1 MVAAS
6 CGGFFGNGCIVFRR
20 LLIANRGEIACR
32 VARTARRM
40 GLRVVAVHSE
50 ADAGARH
57 VRTADESVCIGPARA
72 QASYLDIDALIEAAR
87 RTGAEAVHPGYGFL
101 SENAEFAERAAGAG
115 LAFVGPPAEAIRA
128 MGSKSA
134 AKKIAADASVPLVPG
149 YHEPEAT
156 PERLAEAAAEIGYP
170 VLVKASA
177 GGGGR
182 GMRIV
187 ERAEDLPAALAAAER
202 EANAAFGDG
211 ALLLERYIARPRHVE
226 VQVLADMHGA
236 VLHLLDRDCSIQ
248 RRHQKVI
255 EEAPA
260 PRLPDAL
267 RAEMGEAAVR
277 LARAIG
283 YVGAGTVEFL
293 VEGGSAFH
301 FIEMNTR
308 LQVEHPVT
316 EMVTGLDLVEW
327 QLRIAAGEPLAF
339 SQEDIAASG
348 HAVEAR
354 LYAEDP
360 ARGFLP
366 QTGRLAHLAFPEDR
380 PGLRIDSGVETG
392 DAITPFYDPMIAKVV
407 AWGEDRERARL
418 ALADALADTRIA
430 GLNTNLFF
438 LETLARHPSFAEGAL
453 DTHFIETHGIAAV
466 EPPEGDGQVMRAMA
480 AIAVLEGRAGRR
492 QGRQQRAPDRF
503 SPWGRGDAWR
513 LNSQGRDRLDF
524 DDNGEK
530 VTYETAHT
538 ASGYRLEDG
547 ERSIPVAGI
556 ARGADGGLTA
566 EIDGRRQSGAV
577 IADGNR
583 LTVFL
588 DGARREILFE
598 EPGAAAMSA
607 EIGGGR
613 LTSPMP
619 GTIVRVLVEAG
630 QAVSKD
636 EPLIVLEA
644 MKMEHTI
651 AAPADGTVESLPF
664 AVGDRVEEGV
674 ELVGFKA
681 AS

>member
-1 MVAAS
+1 M
-6 CGGFFGNGCIVFRR
+6 FRR

-32 VARTARRM
+32 IAATAKRM
-40 GLRVVAVHSE
+40 GLRVIAVHSE

-57 VRTADESVCIGPARA
+57 VREADESVCIGPARA
-72 QASYLDIDALIEAAR
+72 QASYLDIDALIDAAR

-101 SENAEFAERAAGAG
+101 SENAEFAERVAGAG
-115 LAFVGPPAEAIRA
+115 LVFVGPPAEAIRA

-134 AKKIAADASVPLVPG
+134 AKKIAADANVPLVPG
-149 YHEPEAT
+149 YHESET
-156 PERLAEAAAEIGYP
+156 SPERLAQAAEEIGYP

-202 EANAAFGDG
+202 EAAAAFGDG

-226 VQVLADMHGA
+226 VQVLADAHGT

-248 RRHQKVI
+248 RRHQKVV

-260 PRLPDAL
+260 PGLPDSL

-277 LARAIG
+277 LTRAIG

-293 VEGGSAFH
+293 VENDSAFH

-327 QLRIAAGEPLAF
+327 QLRIAAGEPLALD
-339 SQEDIAASG
+339 QDEIAASG

-366 QTGRLAHLAFPEDR
+366 QTGRLAHLAFPEGR

-392 DAITPFYDPMIAKVV
+392 DEITPFYDPMIAKLV

-418 ALADALADTRIA
+418 ALAEALADTRIA

-438 LETLARHPSFAEGAL
+438 LETLVRHPAFAEAAL
-453 DTHFIETHGIAAV
+453 DTHFIETHGVAAV
-466 EPPEGDGQVMRAMA
+466 EPPAGDMGAMRAMA
-480 AIAVLEGRAGRR
+480 AVAVLEDRAGRLLAR
-492 QGRQQRAPDRF
+492 QEAAPDRF
-503 SPWGRGDAWR
+503 SPWGRSDAWR
-513 LNSQGRDRLDF
+513 LNSAGRDRLDF

-530 VTYETAHT
+530 VTYEVAH
-538 ASGYRLEDG
+538 AGGGYLLDNG
-547 ERSIPVAGI
+547 ERSVPVGSV
-556 ARGADGGLTA
+556 ARGADGSLTA
-566 EIDGRRQSGAV
+566 EVDGRRRNGVV
-577 IADGNR
+577 IADGGR

-588 DGARREILFE
+588 GGSRRDIFLED
-598 EPGAAAMSA
+598 PGAAADSA
-607 EIGGGR
+607 EVGGGR

-619 GTIVRVLVEAG
+619 GTVVRVLVEAG
-630 QAVSKD
+630 QTVAKD
-636 EPLIVLEA
+636 TPLLVLEA

-651 AAPADGTVESLPF
+651 AAPADGTVEALPF

-674 ELVGFKA
+674 ELVAFA
-681 AS
+681 PAS

>member
-1 MVAAS
+1 M
-6 CGGFFGNGCIVFRR
+6 FRR

-32 VARTARRM
+32 IAATARGM
-40 GLRVVAVHSE
+40 GLHVVAVHSE
-50 ADAGARH
+50 ADARARH
-57 VRTADESVCIGPARA
+57 VRTADESVCIGPARP
-72 QASYLDIDALIEAAR
+72 QASHLDIDALIDAAR
-87 RTGAEAVHPGYGFL
+87 RIGAEAVHPGYGFL
-101 SENAEFAERAAGAG
+101 SENAEFAERVAASG
-115 LAFVGPPAEAIRA
+115 LAFVGPPAAAIRA

-134 AKKIAADASVPLVPG
+134 AKKIAAEAQVPLVPG
-149 YHEPEAT
+149 FHEPDAT
-156 PERLAEAAAEIGYP
+156 PEQLADAAGEIGYP

-187 ERAEDLPAALAAAER
+187 ERAEDLPAALTAAAR
-202 EANAAFGDG
+202 EAAAAFGDG
-211 ALLLERYIARPRHVE
+211 ALLLERYIPRPRHVE
-226 VQVLADMHGA
+226 VQVLADAHGR

-260 PRLPDAL
+260 PGLPASL
-267 RAEMGEAAVR
+267 RAEMGAAAVR
-277 LARAIG
+277 LAQAIG

-293 VEGGSAFH
+293 VENDSAFH

-327 QLRIAAGEPLAF
+327 QLRIAAGEALTL
-339 SQEDIAASG
+339 SQEDVVASG

-366 QTGRLAHLAFPEDR
+366 QTGRLAHLAFPEGR
-380 PGLRIDSGVETG
+380 AGLRIDSGVETG
-392 DAITPFYDPMIAKVV
+392 DEITPFYDPMIAKVV
-407 AWGEDRERARL
+407 AWGENRERARL
-418 ALADALADTRIA
+418 ALGDALADTRIA
-430 GLNTNLFF
+430 GLGTNLFF
-438 LETLARHPSFAEGAL
+438 LETLVRHPAFADGTL
-453 DTHFIETHGIAAV
+453 HTHFIDEHGVAAV
-466 EPPEGDGQVMRAMA
+466 EPPAGDAEAMRAFA
-480 AIAVLEGRAGRR
+480 AVAVLEDRTR
-492 QGRQQRAPDRF
+492 QLKARQERAPDRF
-503 SPWGRGDAWR
+503 SPWGRADAWR
-513 LNSQGRDRLDF
+513 LNNRASDRLEF
-524 DDNGEK
+524 DDHGDA
-530 VTYETAHT
+530 VAYEVFHT
-538 ASGYRLEDG
+538 DGGYRLDDG
-547 ERSIPVAGI
+547 ERAVSVSGA

-566 EIDGRRQSGAV
+566 EIDGRRRSGAV

-583 LTVFL
+583 LTAFL
-588 DGARREILFE
+588 DGARRDILLI

-607 EIGGGR
+607 EVAGGR

-619 GTIVRVLVEAG
+619 GTVVRVLVEAG
-630 QAVSKD
+630 QAVRKD
-636 EPLIVLEA
+636 APLIVLEA

-674 ELVGFKA
+674 ELVGFRA
-681 AS
+681 AA

>member
-1 MVAAS
+1 M
-6 CGGFFGNGCIVFRR
+6 FRR

-32 VARTARRM
+32 IARTARRM
-40 GLRVVAVHSE
+40 GLRAIAVHSE
-50 ADAGARH
+50 ADAGAAH
-57 VRTADESVCIGPARA
+57 VREADESVCIGPARP
-72 QASYLDIDALIEAAR
+72 QASYLDIDALIQAAQ

-101 SENAEFAERAAGAG
+101 SENAGFAERVNKAG
-115 LAFVGPPAEAIRA
+115 LVFVGPPAGAIRA

-134 AKKIAADASVPLVPG
+134 AKKIAGDAGVPLVPG
-149 YHEPEAT
+149 YHETGAT
-156 PERLAEAAAEIGYP
+156 PERLAEAAGQIGYP

-187 ERAEDLPAALAAAER
+187 ERAEDLPGALAAAER

-226 VQVLADMHGA
+226 VQVLADTHGA

-260 PRLPDAL
+260 PGLSDSL
-267 RAEMGEAAVR
+267 RAEMGEAAVT

-283 YVGAGTVEFL
+283 YIGAGTVEFL
-293 VEGGSAFH
+293 VEGDSAFH

-327 QLRIAAGEPLAF
+327 QLRIAAGEPLTI

-366 QTGRLAHLAFPEDR
+366 QTGRLAHLAFPQR
-380 PGLRIDSGVETG
+380 LPGLRVDSGVETG
-392 DAITPFYDPMIAKVV
+392 DEITPFYDPMIAKVV
-407 AWGEDRERARL
+407 ARGEDRDSARL
-418 ALADALADTRIA
+418 ALADALAGTRIV

-438 LETLARHPSFAEGAL
+438 LETLVRHPAFAEADL
-453 DTHFIETHGIAAV
+453 DTHFIETHDV
-466 EPPEGDGQVMRAMA
+466 A
-480 AIAVLEGRAGRR
+480 AIESPTGDLAAIRALAATAILEDRAGRLR
-492 QGRQQRAPDRF
+492 SRQQVASDRF
-503 SPWGRGDAWR
+503 SPWGRGGAWR
-513 LNSQGRDRLDF
+513 LNSEGRDRLDVN
-524 DDNGEK
+524 DNGET
-530 VTYETAHT
+530 VTYEVSYTGD
-538 ASGYRLEDG
+538 GYRLENG
-547 ERSIPVAGI
+547 ESAIAVSGIVRSP
-556 ARGADGGLTA
+556 DGGLTA

-588 DGARREILFE
+588 DGARREVLLE

-607 EIGGGR
+607 EVGGGR

-619 GTIVRVLVEAG
+619 GTVVRVLVEAG
-630 QAVSKD
+630 QTVTRD
-636 EPLIVLEA
+636 TPLIVLEA

-651 AAPADGTVESLPF
+651 AAPADGTVETLPF

-674 ELVGFKA
+674 ELVGFTA

>member
-1 MVAAS
+1 M
-6 CGGFFGNGCIVFRR
+6 FRR

-32 VARTARRM
+32 IARTARRM
-40 GLRVVAVHSE
+40 GLHVVAVHSE
-50 ADAGARH
+50 ADAGAAH
-57 VRTADESVCIGPARA
+57 VRAADESVCIGPARA
-72 QASYLDIDALIEAAR
+72 QASYLDIDALIDAAQ

-101 SENAEFAERAAGAG
+101 SENAGFAERVSGAG

-134 AKKIAADASVPLVPG
+134 AKKIAADAQVPLVPG
-149 YHEPEAT
+149 YHEANAT
-156 PERLAEAAAEIGYP
+156 PERLADAAAEIGYP

-187 ERAEDLPAALAAAER
+187 ERAEDLAGALAAAER
-202 EANAAFGDG
+202 EAAAAFGDG

-226 VQVLADMHGA
+226 VQVLADAHGA

-260 PRLPDAL
+260 PGLSGPL

-283 YVGAGTVEFL
+283 YAGAGTVEFL
-293 VEGGSAFH
+293 VDEDSAFH

-339 SQEDIAASG
+339 SQDDIAAAG

-366 QTGRLAHLAFPEDR
+366 QTGRLAHLAFPEGR

-392 DAITPFYDPMIAKVV
+392 DGITPFYDPMIAKVV

-438 LETLARHPSFAEGAL
+438 LEALVRHPAFAEADL
-453 DTHFIETHGIAAV
+453 DTHFIETHDVAAT
-466 EPPEGDGQVMRAMA
+466 EAPEGDLA
-480 AIAVLEGRAGRR
+480 AIRALAAAAILEDRAGRLR
-492 QGRQQRAPDRF
+492 SRQQVASDRF
-503 SPWGRGDAWR
+503 SPWGRGGAWR
-513 LNSQGRDRLDF
+513 LNGEGRDRLDLN
-524 DDNGEK
+524 DNGEA
-530 VTYETAHT
+530 VTYEVSYTGG
-538 ASGYRLEDG
+538 GYRLEDG
-547 ERSIPVAGI
+547 ERAVSVSGV
-556 ARGADGGLTA
+556 ARGPDGGLTA
-566 EIDGRRQSGAV
+566 EIDGRRRSGAV

-588 DGARREILFE
+588 DGARREILLE

-619 GTIVRVLVEAG
+619 GTVVRVLVEAG
-630 QAVSKD
+630 QTVRKD
-636 EPLIVLEA
+636 TPLIVLEA

-674 ELVGFKA
+674 ELVGFRA

>member
-1 MVAAS
+1 M
-6 CGGFFGNGCIVFRR
+6 FRR

-32 VARTARRM
+32 IAATARRM
-40 GLRVVAVHSE
+40 GLHVVAVHSE

-57 VRTADESVCIGPARA
+57 VRFADESVCIGPARA
-72 QASYLDIDALIEAAR
+72 QESYLNIDAVIDAAM

-101 SENAEFAERAAGAG
+101 SENAEFAERVAGAG
-115 LAFVGPPAEAIRA
+115 LAFVGPPARAIRA

-134 AKKIAADASVPLVPG
+134 AKGIAAEANVPLVPG
-149 YHEPEAT
+149 YHGADSS
-156 PERLAEAAAEIGYP
+156 PERLAQAAEEIGYP

-187 ERAEDLPAALAAAER
+187 ERAEDLPGALAAAGR
-202 EANAAFGDG
+202 EAAAAFGDG
-211 ALLLERYIARPRHVE
+211 ALLLERYIALPRHVE
-226 VQVLADMHGA
+226 VQVLADAHGA

-260 PRLPDAL
+260 PGLSDAL
-267 RAEMGEAAVR
+267 RAAMGEAAVR
-277 LARAIG
+277 LSRAIG

-293 VEGGSAFH
+293 VESGSAFH

-327 QLRIAAGEPLAF
+327 QLRIAAGERLDLE
-339 SQEDIAASG
+339 QGDVTASG
-348 HAVEAR
+348 HAIEAR

-366 QTGRLAHLAFPEDR
+366 QTGQLAHLSFPGDR
-380 PGLRIDSGVETG
+380 PGLRIDSGVEEG
-392 DAITPFYDPMIAKVV
+392 DRIAPFYDPMIAKLV
-407 AWGEDRERARL
+407 AWGRDREQARL
-418 ALADALADTRIA
+418 ALADALGETRIA
-430 GLNTNLFF
+430 GVNTNVFF
-438 LETLARHPSFAEGAL
+438 LETLARHPAFAAGAL
-453 DTHFIETHGIAAV
+453 DTHFIETHGVAAV
-466 EPPEGDGQVMRAMA
+466 KPSAGEPEAMRAMA
-480 AIAVLEGRAGRR
+480 AVAVLEDRAARLAAALEH
-492 QGRQQRAPDRF
+492 APDRF
-503 SPWGRGDAWR
+503 SPWGRSDAWR
-513 LNSQGRDRLDF
+513 LNGSGRDRLEL
-524 DDNGEK
+524 DDNGDK
-530 VTYETAHT
+530 AAYEVAHT
-538 ASGYRLEDG
+538 AGGYRLETG
-547 ERSIPVAGI
+547 GRTLSVSSVARS
-556 ARGADGGLTA
+556 ADGGLTA
-566 EIDGRRQSGAV
+566 EIDGRRRSGAV
-577 IADGNR
+577 IADGDR

-588 DGARREILFE
+588 DGCRRDILLE
-598 EPGAAAMSA
+598 DSGAASSGVEA
-607 EIGGGR
+607 GGGR

-619 GTIVRVLVEAG
+619 GTVVRVLAEAG
-630 QAVSKD
+630 QTVRKD
-636 EPLIVLEA
+636 TPLLVLEA

-651 AAPADGTVESLPF
+651 AAPADGVVEALPY

>member
-1 MVAAS
+1 M
-6 CGGFFGNGCIVFRR
+6 FRR

-32 VARTARRM
+32 IAATARRM
-40 GLRVVAVHSE
+40 GLHVVAVHSD

-57 VRTADESVCIGPARA
+57 VRLADESVRIGPARA
-72 QASYLDIDALIEAAR
+72 QASYLDIDALIDAAR

-101 SENAEFAERAAGAG
+101 SENAEFAERVAGAG
-115 LAFVGPPAEAIRA
+115 LVFVGPPPAAIRA

-134 AKKIAADASVPLVPG
+134 AKEIAAAAHVPLAPG
-149 YHEPEAT
+149 FHEAGAT
-156 PERLAEAAAEIGYP
+156 PERLADAAAEIGYP

-187 ERAEDLPAALAAAER
+187 ERAADLPAALAAAER
-202 EANAAFGDG
+202 EAAAAFGDG

-226 VQVLADMHGA
+226 VQVLADMQGA

-260 PRLPDAL
+260 PGLPEAL
-267 RAEMGEAAVR
+267 RADMGEAAVR

-283 YVGAGTVEFL
+283 YAGAGTVEFL
-293 VEGGSAFH
+293 VEDGGAFR

-339 SQEDIAASG
+339 SQGDIAASG
-348 HAVEAR
+348 HAIEAR

-366 QTGRLAHLAFPEDR
+366 QTGRLAHLAFPEGR

-392 DAITPFYDPMIAKVV
+392 DEITPFYDPMIAKLV
-407 AWGEDRERARL
+407 AWGEDRDRARL
-418 ALADALADTRIA
+418 ALADALAGTRIA
-430 GLNTNLFF
+430 GPGANLSF
-438 LETLARHPSFAEGAL
+438 LEALVRHPAFAEGAL
-453 DTHFIETHGIAAV
+453 DTHFIETHGVAAAA
-466 EPPEGDGQVMRAMA
+466 PPAGDLEAMRAMA
-480 AIAVLEGRAGRR
+480 AAAVLEDRAARR
-492 QGRQQRAPDRF
+492 RARQDAAPDRF

-513 LNSQGRDRLDF
+513 LNGRGRDRLEF
-524 DDNGEK
+524 DDNGEQAA
-530 VTYETAHT
+530 YEVAH
-538 ASGYRLEDG
+538 AGDGYRLDDG
-547 ERSIPVAGI
+547 ERTVRVSSV

-566 EIDGRRQSGAV
+566 EIDGRRRSGAV

-583 LTVFL
+583 LAVFL
-588 DGARREILFE
+588 DGARRDLLLED
-598 EPGAAAMSA
+598 PGAAAQSVEA
-607 EIGGGR
+607 GGGR

-619 GTIVRVLVEAG
+619 GTVVRLLVAAG
-630 QAVSKD
+630 QAVARD
-636 EPLIVLEA
+636 APLLVLEA

-674 ELVGFKA
+674 ELVGFRA

>member
-1 MVAAS
+1 M
-6 CGGFFGNGCIVFRR
+6 FRR

-32 VARTARRM
+32 IARTARRM
-40 GLRVVAVHSE
+40 GLHVVAVHSE
-50 ADAGARH
+50 ADAGAAH
-57 VRTADESVCIGPARA
+57 VRAADESVCIGPARA
-72 QASYLDIDALIEAAR
+72 QASYLDIDALIDAAR

-101 SENAEFAERAAGAG
+101 SENAGFAERVSGAG
-115 LAFVGPPAEAIRA
+115 LAFVGPPADAIRA

-134 AKKIAADASVPLVPG
+134 AKKIAADADVPLVPG
-149 YHEPEAT
+149 YHEPGAT
-156 PERLAEAAAEIGYP
+156 PERLADAAAEIGYP

-187 ERAEDLPAALAAAER
+187 ERAEDLAGALAAAER
-202 EANAAFGDG
+202 EAAAAFGDG

-226 VQVLADMHGA
+226 VQVLADAHGE

-260 PRLPDAL
+260 PGLSDLL

-283 YVGAGTVEFL
+283 YAGAGTVEFL
-293 VEGGSAFH
+293 VDEESAFH

-339 SQEDIAASG
+339 SQDDIAAAG

-360 ARGFLP
+360 TRGFLP
-366 QTGRLAHLAFPEDR
+366 QTGRLAHLAFPEGR

-392 DAITPFYDPMIAKVV
+392 DEITPFYDPMIAKLV

-418 ALADALADTRIA
+418 TLADALADTRIA

-438 LETLARHPSFAEGAL
+438 LEALLRHSAFAQGEL
-453 DTHFIETHGIAAV
+453 DTHFIEMHDA
-466 EPPEGDGQVMRAMA
+466 A
-480 AIAVLEGRAGRR
+480 AIESPTGDLAAIRALAAAAILEDRAGRLR
-492 QGRQQRAPDRF
+492 SRQQVASDRF
-503 SPWGRGDAWR
+503 SPWGRGGAWR
-513 LNSQGRDRLDF
+513 LNGEGRDRLDLN
-524 DDNGEK
+524 DNGET
-530 VTYETAHT
+530 VTYEVSYTGG
-538 ASGYRLEDG
+538 GYRLEDG
-547 ERSIPVAGI
+547 ERAVSVSGV
-556 ARGADGGLTA
+556 ARGTDGGLTA

-577 IADGNR
+577 IADGSR

-588 DGARREILFE
+588 DGARREILLE

-619 GTIVRVLVEAG
+619 GTVVRVLVEAG
-630 QAVSKD
+630 QTVTRD
-636 EPLIVLEA
+636 TPLIVLEA

-674 ELVGFKA
+674 ELVGFMA

>member
-1 MVAAS
+1 M
-6 CGGFFGNGCIVFRR
+6 FRR

-32 VARTARRM
+32 IARTARRM
-40 GLRVVAVHSE
+40 GLHVVAVHSE
-50 ADAGARH
+50 ADAGAAH
-57 VRTADESVCIGPARA
+57 VRAADESVCVGPARA
-72 QASYLDIDALIEAAR
+72 QASYLDIDALIDAAR

-101 SENAEFAERAAGAG
+101 SENAEFAERVTAAG
-115 LAFVGPPAEAIRA
+115 LAFVGPPADAIRA

-134 AKKIAADASVPLVPG
+134 AKKIAAEAKVPLVPG
-149 YHEPEAT
+149 YHGADAT

-187 ERAEDLPAALAAAER
+187 GRAEDLAAALAAAER
-202 EANAAFGDG
+202 EAAAAFGDG

-226 VQVLADMHGA
+226 VQVLADAHGA

-260 PRLPDAL
+260 PGLPDSL

-283 YVGAGTVEFL
+283 YAGAGTVEFL
-293 VEGGSAFH
+293 VENDSAFH

-339 SQEDIAASG
+339 SQEDVAASG

-366 QTGRLAHLAFPEDR
+366 QTGRLAHLAFPEGR

-392 DAITPFYDPMIAKVV
+392 DEITPFYDPMIAKLV

-430 GLNTNLFF
+430 GPGTNLFF
-438 LETLARHPSFAEGAL
+438 LEALVRHPAFAEAAL
-453 DTHFIETHGIAAV
+453 DTHFIETHDIAAAA
-466 EPPEGDGQVMRAMA
+466 PPAGDAAAMRAMA
-480 AIAVLEGRAGRR
+480 AVAVLEDRAARR
-492 QGRQQRAPDRF
+492 LARQDAAPDRF

-513 LNSQGRDRLDF
+513 LNGEGRDRLDF
-524 DDNGEK
+524 DDDGEK

-538 ASGYRLEDG
+538 AGGYRLEDG
-547 ERSIPVAGI
+547 ERAIPVAGV

-577 IADGNR
+577 VADGNR
-583 LTVFL
+583 LAVFL
-588 DGARREILFE
+588 DGARRQILLE
-598 EPGAAAMSA
+598 DPGAAAESV

-619 GTIVRVLVEAG
+619 GTVVRVLVEAG
-630 QAVSKD
+630 QTVRKD
-636 EPLIVLEA
+636 APLLVLEA

-674 ELVGFKA
+674 ELVGFRA

>member
-1 MVAAS
+1 M
-6 CGGFFGNGCIVFRR
+6 FRR

-32 VARTARRM
+32 IARTARRM
-40 GLRVVAVHSE
+40 GLHVVAVHSE
-50 ADAGARH
+50 ADAGAAH
-57 VRTADESVCIGPARA
+57 VREADESVCIGPARA
-72 QASYLDIDALIEAAR
+72 QASYLDIDALIDAAR

-101 SENAEFAERAAGAG
+101 SENAGFAERVAAAG
-115 LAFVGPPAEAIRA
+115 LAFVGPPADAIRA

-134 AKKIAADASVPLVPG
+134 AKKIAADAKVPLVPG
-149 YHEPEAT
+149 YHEPDAT
-156 PERLAEAAAEIGYP
+156 PERLADAAAEIGYP

-187 ERAEDLPAALAAAER
+187 GRAEDLAGALAAAER
-202 EANAAFGDG
+202 EAAAAFGDG

-226 VQVLADMHGA
+226 VQVLADAHGA

-260 PRLPDAL
+260 PGLPDSL
-267 RAEMGEAAVR
+267 RAEMGKAAVR

-283 YVGAGTVEFL
+283 YAGAGTVEFL
-293 VEGGSAFH
+293 VDEGGAFH

-339 SQEDIAASG
+339 SQEDVAASG

-366 QTGRLAHLAFPEDR
+366 QTGRLAHLSFPEGR
-380 PGLRIDSGVETG
+380 PGLRVDSGVETG
-392 DAITPFYDPMIAKVV
+392 DEITPFYDPMIAKLV

-430 GLNTNLFF
+430 GINTNLFF
-438 LETLARHPSFAEGAL
+438 LEALVRHPAFAEAAL
-453 DTHFIETHGIAAV
+453 DTHFIETHDIAAAA
-466 EPPEGDGQVMRAMA
+466 PPAGDAEAMRAMA
-480 AIAVLEGRAGRR
+480 AVAVLEDRAARR
-492 QGRQQRAPDRF
+492 LARQDAAPDRF

-513 LNSQGRDRLDF
+513 LNGEGRDRLDF
-524 DDNGEK
+524 DDDGEK

-538 ASGYRLEDG
+538 AGGYRLEDG
-547 ERSIPVAGI
+547 ARAIPVAGV

-583 LTVFL
+583 LAVFL
-588 DGARREILFE
+588 DGARRQILLE
-598 EPGAAAMSA
+598 DPGAAADSA

-619 GTIVRVLVEAG
+619 GTVVRVLVEAG
-630 QAVSKD
+630 QTVRKD
-636 EPLIVLEA
+636 APLLVLEA

-674 ELVGFKA
+674 ELVGFRA

>member
-1 MVAAS
+1 M
-6 CGGFFGNGCIVFRR
+6 FRR

-32 VARTARRM
+32 IAATARRM
-40 GLRVVAVHSE
+40 GLHVIAVHSE
-50 ADAGARH
+50 ADAGAAH
-57 VRTADESVCIGPARA
+57 VRAADESVCIGPPRA
-72 QASYLDIDALIEAAR
+72 HASYLDIDALIDAAR

-101 SENAEFAERAAGAG
+101 SENAEFAERVAGAG
-115 LAFVGPPAEAIRA
+115 LVFVGPPAGAIRA

-134 AKKIAADASVPLVPG
+134 AKKIAADANVPLVPG
-149 YHEPEAT
+149 YHEAGAT

-187 ERAEDLPAALAAAER
+187 ERAEDLAAALAAAER
-202 EANAAFGDG
+202 EAAAAFGDG

-226 VQVLADMHGA
+226 VQVLADAHGA

-260 PRLPDAL
+260 PGLPQPL

-283 YVGAGTVEFL
+283 YTGAGTVEFL
-293 VEGGSAFH
+293 VENDSAFH

-339 SQEDIAASG
+339 SQGDIAASG

-366 QTGRLAHLAFPEDR
+366 QTGRLAYLAFPEGR

-392 DAITPFYDPMIAKVV
+392 DEITPFYDPMIAKVV

-418 ALADALADTRIA
+418 ALADALAGTLIA

-438 LETLARHPSFAEGAL
+438 LEALVRHPAFAEPAL
-453 DTHFIETHGIAAV
+453 DTHFIETHDVAAAKPPAGDV
-466 EPPEGDGQVMRAMA
+466 EAMRAMA
-480 AIAVLEGRAGRR
+480 AVAVLEDRAVRR
-492 QGRQQRAPDRF
+492 LALQEAAPDRF

-513 LNSQGRDRLDF
+513 LNGAGRDRLDF
-524 DDNGEK
+524 DNNGEK
-530 VTYETAHT
+530 ATYEVAHT
-538 ASGYRLEDG
+538 DNGYRLENG
-547 ERSIPVAGI
+547 ERSVSVAGV
-556 ARGADGGLTA
+556 ARGADGALTA
-566 EIDGRRQSGAV
+566 EIDGRRRSGAV

-583 LTVFL
+583 LAVFL
-588 DGARREILFE
+588 DGARGQLLLED
-598 EPGAAAMSA
+598 PGAAAESSEM
-607 EIGGGR
+607 GGGR

-619 GTIVRVLVEAG
+619 GTVVRVLVEAG
-630 QAVSKD
+630 QSVAKD
-636 EPLIVLEA
+636 TPLLVLEA

-651 AAPADGTVESLPF
+651 AAPADGTVEALPF

-674 ELVGFKA
+674 ELVSFTA

>member
-1 MVAAS
+1 M
-6 CGGFFGNGCIVFRR
+6 FRR

-32 VARTARRM
+32 IAATAGRM
-40 GLRVVAVHSE
+40 GLHVTAVHSE
-50 ADAGARH
+50 ADTGAAH
-57 VRTADESVCIGPARA
+57 VRAADESVCIGPARA
-72 QASYLDIDALIEAAR
+72 QASYLDIDALIDAAR

-101 SENAEFAERAAGAG
+101 SENAEFAERVAGAG
-115 LAFVGPPAEAIRA
+115 LIFVGPPAEAIRA

-134 AKKIAADASVPLVPG
+134 AKKIAADAQVPLVPG
-149 YHEPEAT
+149 YHEADAT
-156 PERLAEAAAEIGYP
+156 PERLAEAAAGIGYP

-187 ERAEDLPAALAAAER
+187 ERAEDLAAALAAAER
-202 EANAAFGDG
+202 EAAAAFGDG

-226 VQVLADMHGA
+226 VQVLADTHGT

-260 PRLPDAL
+260 PGLSDTL
-267 RAEMGEAAVR
+267 RAEMGEAATR
-277 LARAIG
+277 LACAIG

-293 VEGGSAFH
+293 VENDSAFH

-339 SQEDIAASG
+339 SQGDVAASG

-366 QTGRLAHLAFPEDR
+366 QTGRLAYLAFPEGR

-392 DAITPFYDPMIAKVV
+392 DEITPFYDPMIAKVV

-418 ALADALADTRIA
+418 ALADGLADTRIA

-438 LETLARHPSFAEGAL
+438 LETLARHPAFAEAAL
-453 DTHFIETHGIAAV
+453 DTHFIETHDVAAA
-466 EPPEGDGQVMRAMA
+466 EPPAGDTAAMRAMA
-480 AIAVLEGRAGRR
+480 AIAVLEDRAVRR
-492 QGRQQRAPDRF
+492 LARQQAAPDRF
-503 SPWGRGDAWR
+503 TPWGRSDAWR
-513 LNSQGRDRLDF
+513 LNGTGRDRLDF

-530 VTYETAHT
+530 ATYEVVHT
-538 ASGYRLEDG
+538 GSGYRLENG
-547 ERSIPVAGI
+547 ECAVAVAGV
-556 ARGADGGLTA
+556 ARGPDGALTA
-566 EIDGRRQSGAV
+566 EIDGRRRSGAV

-583 LTVFL
+583 LEIFL
-588 DGARREILFE
+588 SGARRQILLE
-598 EPGAAAMSA
+598 NPGAAAESA
-607 EIGGGR
+607 EMGGGR

-619 GTIVRVLVEAG
+619 GTVVRVLVEAG
-630 QAVSKD
+630 QTVAKD
-636 EPLIVLEA
+636 TPLLVLEA

-674 ELVGFKA
+674 ELVGFTA

>member
-1 MVAAS
+1 M
-6 CGGFFGNGCIVFRR
+6 FRR

-32 VARTARRM
+32 IARTARRM
-40 GLRVVAVHSE
+40 GLRVIAVHSE
-50 ADAGARH
+50 ADAGSAH
-57 VRTADESVCIGPARA
+57 VRAADESICIGPARP
-72 QASYLDIDALIEAAR
+72 QASYLDIEALMDAAR

-101 SENAEFAERAAGAG
+101 SENAGFAEHVAGAG
-115 LAFVGPPAEAIRA
+115 LAFIGPPAAAIRA

-134 AKKIAADASVPLVPG
+134 AKRIAAEAETPLVPG
-149 YHEPEAT
+149 CHEPDAT
-156 PERLAEAAAEIGYP
+156 PERLTEAAEEIGYP

-187 ERAEDLPAALAAAER
+187 ERAEDLPAALASAGR
-202 EANAAFGDG
+202 EAAAAFGDG

-226 VQVLADMHGA
+226 VQVLADAHGK

-260 PRLPDAL
+260 PGLSDTL
-267 RAEMGEAAVR
+267 RTEMGAAAVR
-277 LARAIG
+277 LAQAIG
-283 YVGAGTVEFL
+283 YAGAGTVEFL
-293 VEGGSAFH
+293 VDEDNAFH

-366 QTGRLAHLAFPEDR
+366 QTGRLTHLAFPAG

-392 DAITPFYDPMIAKVV
+392 DEITPFYDPMIAKIV
-407 AWGEDRERARL
+407 AWGEDRDRARL
-418 ALADALADTRIA
+418 ALADALADTRIT
-430 GLNTNLFF
+430 GLGTNLFF
-438 LETLARHPSFAEGAL
+438 LETLVRHPAFADAAL
-453 DTHFIETHGIAAV
+453 DTHFIEEHNVAV
-466 EPPEGDGQVMRAMA
+466 TEPPTGDIRAIRAFA
-480 AIAVLEGRAGRR
+480 ALAVLESRAA
-492 QGRQQRAPDRF
+492 QREAEQERTPDRY

-513 LNSQGRDRLDF
+513 LNGRGGDRLIF
-524 DDNGEK
+524 DDDGET
-530 VTYETAHT
+530 VTYEAIRTV
-538 ASGYRLEDG
+538 SGYRLEGSEDTV
-547 ERSIPVAGI
+547 SIAGA
-556 ARGADGGLTA
+556 ARCRDGGLTA
-566 EIDGRRQSGAV
+566 EIDGRRRRGAV
-577 IADGNR
+577 IADGDK

-588 DGARREILFE
+588 DGARRDLLLV

-607 EIGGGR
+607 EAGGGR

-619 GTIVRVLVEAG
+619 GTVVRVLVEAG
-630 QAVSKD
+630 RAVRKG
-636 EPLIVLEA
+636 EPLVVLEA

-651 AAPADGTVESLPF
+651 TAPADGTIESLPF

-674 ELVGFKA
+674 ELVDFRA

>member
-1 MVAAS
+1 M
-6 CGGFFGNGCIVFRR
+6 FRR

-32 VARTARRM
+32 IAATAKRM
-40 GLRVVAVHSE
+40 GLRVIAVHSE

-57 VRTADESVCIGPARA
+57 VREADESVCIGPARA
-72 QASYLDIDALIEAAR
+72 QASYLDIDALIDAAR

-101 SENAEFAERAAGAG
+101 SENAEFAERVAGAG
-115 LAFVGPPAEAIRA
+115 LVFVGPPAEAIRA

-134 AKKIAADASVPLVPG
+134 AKKIAADANVPLVPG
-149 YHEPEAT
+149 YHESETT
-156 PERLAEAAAEIGYP
+156 PERLAEAAEEIGYP

-187 ERAEDLPAALAAAER
+187 ERAGDLPAALAAAER
-202 EANAAFGDG
+202 EASAAFGDG
-211 ALLLERYIARPRHVE
+211 TLLLERYIARPRHVE
-226 VQVLADMHGA
+226 VQVLADAHGT

-260 PRLPDAL
+260 PGLPDSL

-277 LARAIG
+277 LTRAIG

-293 VEGGSAFH
+293 VEGNSSFH

-327 QLRIAAGEPLAF
+327 QFRIAAGEPLALA
-339 SQEDIAASG
+339 QDDISASG

-366 QTGRLAHLAFPEDR
+366 QTGRLAHLAFPEGR

-392 DAITPFYDPMIAKVV
+392 DEITPFYDPMIAKLV

-418 ALADALADTRIA
+418 ALAEALADTRIA

-438 LETLARHPSFAEGAL
+438 LETLVRHPAFAEAAL
-453 DTHFIETHGIAAV
+453 DTHFIETHGVAAV
-466 EPPEGDGQVMRAMA
+466 EPPAGDTEAMRAMA
-480 AIAVLEGRAGRR
+480 AVAVLEDRAGRLLAR
-492 QGRQQRAPDRF
+492 QDAAPDRF
-503 SPWGRGDAWR
+503 SPWGRSDAWR
-513 LNSQGRDRLDF
+513 LNSAGRDRLDF

-530 VTYETAHT
+530 VTYEVAH
-538 ASGYRLEDG
+538 AGGGYLLDNG
-547 ERSIPVAGI
+547 ERSVPVGSV
-556 ARGADGGLTA
+556 ARGADGSLTA
-566 EIDGRRQSGAV
+566 EVDGRRRNGVV
-577 IADGNR
+577 IADGGR

-588 DGARREILFE
+588 GGSRRDIFLED
-598 EPGAAAMSA
+598 PGAAADSA
-607 EIGGGR
+607 EVGGGR

-619 GTIVRVLVEAG
+619 GTVVRVLVEAG
-630 QAVSKD
+630 QTVAKD
-636 EPLIVLEA
+636 TPLLVLEA

-651 AAPADGTVESLPF
+651 AAPADGTVEALPF

-674 ELVGFKA
+674 ELVAFTA
-681 AS
+681 AA

>member
-1 MVAAS
+1 M
-6 CGGFFGNGCIVFRR
+6 FRR

-32 VARTARRM
+32 IARTARRM
-40 GLRVVAVHSE
+40 GLHVVAVHSE
-50 ADAGARH
+50 ADARAAH
-57 VRTADESVCIGPARA
+57 VRAADESVCIGPARA

-101 SENAEFAERAAGAG
+101 SENAGFAERVAAAG
-115 LAFVGPPAEAIRA
+115 LAFVGPPADAIRA

-134 AKKIAADASVPLVPG
+134 AKKIAADAKVPLVPG
-149 YHEPEAT
+149 YHGADAT
-156 PERLAEAAAEIGYP
+156 PERLADAAAEIGYP

-187 ERAEDLPAALAAAER
+187 GRAEDLAGALAAAER
-202 EANAAFGDG
+202 EAAAAFGDG

-226 VQVLADMHGA
+226 VQVLADAHGA

-260 PRLPDAL
+260 PGLPDSL

-283 YVGAGTVEFL
+283 YAGAGTVEFL
-293 VEGGSAFH
+293 VDEGGAFH

-339 SQEDIAASG
+339 SQEDVAASG

-366 QTGRLAHLAFPEDR
+366 QTGRLAHLAFPEGR

-392 DAITPFYDPMIAKVV
+392 DEITPFYDPMIAKLV
-407 AWGEDRERARL
+407 AWGDDRERARL

-430 GLNTNLFF
+430 GPGTNLFF
-438 LETLARHPSFAEGAL
+438 LEALVRHPAFAEAAL
-453 DTHFIETHGIAAV
+453 DTHFIETHDIAAAA
-466 EPPEGDGQVMRAMA
+466 PPAGDAEAMRAMA
-480 AIAVLEGRAGRR
+480 AVAVLEDRAARR
-492 QGRQQRAPDRF
+492 LARQDAAPDRF

-513 LNSQGRDRLDF
+513 LNGEGRDRLDF
-524 DDNGEK
+524 DDDGEK

-547 ERSIPVAGI
+547 ERAIPVAGV

-583 LTVFL
+583 LAVFL
-588 DGARREILFE
+588 DGARRQILLE
-598 EPGAAAMSA
+598 DPGAAAESA

-619 GTIVRVLVEAG
+619 GTVVRVLVEAG
-630 QAVSKD
+630 QTVAKD
-636 EPLIVLEA
+636 APLLVLEA

-674 ELVGFKA
+674 ELVGFRA

>member
-1 MVAAS
+1 M
-6 CGGFFGNGCIVFRR
+6 FRR

-32 VARTARRM
+32 IAATAKRM
-40 GLRVVAVHSE
+40 GLRVIAVHSE

-57 VRTADESVCIGPARA
+57 VREADESVCIGPARA
-72 QASYLDIDALIEAAR
+72 QASYLDIDALIDAAM

-101 SENAEFAERAAGAG
+101 SENAEFAERVAGAG
-115 LAFVGPPAEAIRA
+115 LVFVGPPAEAIRA

-134 AKKIAADASVPLVPG
+134 AKEIAAGANVPLVPG
-149 YHEPEAT
+149 YHGADSS
-156 PERLAEAAAEIGYP
+156 PERLAEAAEEIGYP

-187 ERAEDLPAALAAAER
+187 ERAEDLADALAAAER
-202 EANAAFGDG
+202 EAAAAFGDG
-211 ALLLERYIARPRHVE
+211 TLLLERYIARPRHVE
-226 VQVLADMHGA
+226 VQVLADAHGT

-260 PRLPDAL
+260 PGLPDSL

-277 LARAIG
+277 LTRAIG

-293 VEGGSAFH
+293 VEGNSSFH

-327 QLRIAAGEPLAF
+327 QFRIAAGEPLALA
-339 SQEDIAASG
+339 QGDISASG

-366 QTGRLAHLAFPEDR
+366 QTGRLAHLAFPEGR

-392 DAITPFYDPMIAKVV
+392 DEITPFYDPMIAKLV

-418 ALADALADTRIA
+418 ALAEALADTRIA

-438 LETLARHPSFAEGAL
+438 LETLVRHPAFAEAAL
-453 DTHFIETHGIAAV
+453 DTHFIETHGVAAV
-466 EPPEGDGQVMRAMA
+466 EPPAGDTEAMRAMA
-480 AIAVLEGRAGRR
+480 AVAVLEDRAGRQLAR
-492 QGRQQRAPDRF
+492 QDAAPDRF
-503 SPWGRGDAWR
+503 SPWGRSDAWR
-513 LNSQGRDRLDF
+513 LNSAGRDRLDF

-530 VTYETAHT
+530 VTYEVAH
-538 ASGYRLEDG
+538 AGGGYLLDNG
-547 ERSIPVAGI
+547 ERSVPVGSV
-556 ARGADGGLTA
+556 ARGADGSLTA
-566 EIDGRRQSGAV
+566 EVDGRRRNGVV
-577 IADGNR
+577 IADGGR

-588 DGARREILFE
+588 GGSRRDIFLED
-598 EPGAAAMSA
+598 PGAAADSA
-607 EIGGGR
+607 EVGSGR

-619 GTIVRVLVEAG
+619 GTVVRVLVEAG
-630 QAVSKD
+630 QTVAKD
-636 EPLIVLEA
+636 TPLLVLEA

-651 AAPADGTVESLPF
+651 AAPADGTVEALPF

-674 ELVGFKA
+674 ELVVFAPA
-681 AS
+681 A

>member
-1 MVAAS
+1 M
-6 CGGFFGNGCIVFRR
+6 FRR

-32 VARTARRM
+32 IARTARRM
-40 GLRVVAVHSE
+40 GIRVIAVHSE

-57 VRTADESVCIGPARA
+57 VREADESVCIGPARA
-72 QASYLDIDALIEAAR
+72 QASYLDIDALIGAAR

-101 SENAEFAERAAGAG
+101 SENAEFAERVAGAG

-134 AKKIAADASVPLVPG
+134 AKQIAAGAQVPLVPG
-149 YHEPEAT
+149 YHGTDAT

-187 ERAEDLPAALAAAER
+187 ERAEELPAALAAAGR
-202 EANAAFGDG
+202 EAKAAFGDG

-226 VQVLADMHGA
+226 VQVLADAHGR

-260 PRLPDAL
+260 PGLPDAL
-267 RAEMGEAAVR
+267 RADMGEAAVR

-283 YVGAGTVEFL
+283 YAGAGTVEFL
-293 VEGGSAFH
+293 VDEGGAFH

-327 QLRIAAGEPLAF
+327 QLRVAAGEPLAL
-339 SQEDIAASG
+339 SQEDIAAAG

-366 QTGRLAHLAFPEDR
+366 QTGRLAHLAFPEGR

-392 DAITPFYDPMIAKVV
+392 DGITPFYDPMIAKLT

-418 ALADALADTRIA
+418 ALADALSATRIA

-438 LETLARHPSFAEGAL
+438 LETLVRHPAFAEAAL
-453 DTHFIETHGIAAV
+453 DTHFIETHDIAAA
-466 EPPEGDGQVMRAMA
+466 EPPAGDAEAMRAMA
-480 AIAVLEGRAGRR
+480 AAALLEDRAARLRNR
-492 QGRQQRAPDRF
+492 QDSAPDRF
-503 SPWGRGDAWR
+503 SPWGRGGAWR
-513 LNSQGRDRLDF
+513 LNGEGRDRLDL
-524 DDNGEK
+524 DDGGEK
-530 VTYETAHT
+530 VAYEVAHIGG
-538 ASGYRLEDG
+538 GYRLEDG
-547 ERSIPVAGI
+547 ERAMSVSGVA
-556 ARGADGGLTA
+556 RSADGGLTA
-566 EIDGRRQSGAV
+566 EINGRRQSGAV
-577 IADGNR
+577 VADGNR

-588 DGARREILFE
+588 DGARREILLE
-598 EPGAAAMSA
+598 EPGSAAMGA

-619 GTIVRVLVEAG
+619 GTVVRVLVEAG
-630 QAVSKD
+630 QSVRKD
-636 EPLIVLEA
+636 APLIVLEA

-674 ELVGFKA
+674 ELVGFRA
-681 AS
+681 AA

>member
-1 MVAAS
+1 M
-6 CGGFFGNGCIVFRR
+6 FRR

-32 VARTARRM
+32 IAATAKRM
-40 GLRVVAVHSE
+40 GLRVIAVHSE

-57 VRTADESVCIGPARA
+57 VREADESVCIGPARA
-72 QASYLDIDALIEAAR
+72 QASYLDIDALIDAAM

-101 SENAEFAERAAGAG
+101 SENAEFAERVAGAG
-115 LAFVGPPAEAIRA
+115 LVFVGPPAEAIRA

-134 AKKIAADASVPLVPG
+134 AKKIAADANVPLVPG
-149 YHEPEAT
+149 YHESETT
-156 PERLAEAAAEIGYP
+156 PERLAEAAEEIGYP

-187 ERAEDLPAALAAAER
+187 ERAGDLPAALAAAER
-202 EANAAFGDG
+202 EASAAFGDG
-211 ALLLERYIARPRHVE
+211 TLLLERYIARPRHVE
-226 VQVLADMHGA
+226 VQVLADAHGT

-260 PRLPDAL
+260 PGLPDSL

-277 LARAIG
+277 LTRAIG

-293 VEGGSAFH
+293 VEGNSSFH

-327 QLRIAAGEPLAF
+327 QFRIAAGEPLALA
-339 SQEDIAASG
+339 QGDISASG

-366 QTGRLAHLAFPEDR
+366 QTGRLAHLAFPEGR

-392 DAITPFYDPMIAKVV
+392 DEITPFYDPMIAKLV

-418 ALADALADTRIA
+418 ALAEALADTRIA

-438 LETLARHPSFAEGAL
+438 LETLVRHPAFAEAAL
-453 DTHFIETHGIAAV
+453 DTHFIETHGVAAV
-466 EPPEGDGQVMRAMA
+466 EPPAGDTEAMRAMA
-480 AIAVLEGRAGRR
+480 AVAVLEDRAGRLLAR
-492 QGRQQRAPDRF
+492 QDAAPDRF
-503 SPWGRGDAWR
+503 SPWGRSDAWR
-513 LNSQGRDRLDF
+513 LNSAGRDRLDF

-530 VTYETAHT
+530 VTYEVAH
-538 ASGYRLEDG
+538 AGGGYLLDNG
-547 ERSIPVAGI
+547 ERSVPVGSV
-556 ARGADGGLTA
+556 ARGADGSLTA
-566 EIDGRRQSGAV
+566 EVDGRRRNGVV
-577 IADGNR
+577 IADGGR

-588 DGARREILFE
+588 GGSRRDIFLED
-598 EPGAAAMSA
+598 PGAAADSA
-607 EIGGGR
+607 EVGGGR

-619 GTIVRVLVEAG
+619 GTVVRVLVEAG
-630 QAVSKD
+630 QTVAKD
-636 EPLIVLEA
+636 TPLLVLEA

-651 AAPADGTVESLPF
+651 AAPADGTVEALPF

-674 ELVGFKA
+674 ELVAFTA
-681 AS
+681 AA

>member
-1 MVAAS
+1 M
-6 CGGFFGNGCIVFRR
+6 FRR

-32 VARTARRM
+32 IARTARRM
-40 GLRVVAVHSE
+40 GLRVIAVHSE
-50 ADAGARH
+50 ADARAAH
-57 VRTADESVCIGPARA
+57 VRAADESVCIGPARA
-72 QASYLDIDALIEAAR
+72 QASYLDIDALMDAAR

-101 SENAEFAERAAGAG
+101 SENAEFAERAAAAG
-115 LAFVGPPAEAIRA
+115 LAFVGPPAAAIRA

-134 AKKIAADASVPLVPG
+134 AKTIAAEAGVPLVPG
-149 YHEPEAT
+149 YHEANTSPQ
-156 PERLAEAAAEIGYP
+156 RLAEAAEEIGYP

-187 ERAEDLPAALAAAER
+187 ERAEDLAGALAAAGR
-202 EANAAFGDG
+202 EAAAAFGDG

-226 VQVLADMHGA
+226 VQVLADAHGK

-260 PRLPDAL
+260 PGLPGPL
-267 RAEMGEAAVR
+267 RAEMGAAAVR
-277 LARAIG
+277 LARAID
-283 YVGAGTVEFL
+283 YAGAGTVEFL
-293 VEGGSAFH
+293 VDEGSAFH

-327 QLRIAAGEPLAF
+327 QLRIAAGEPLTF
-339 SQEDIAASG
+339 SQEDIAAAG

-392 DAITPFYDPMIAKVV
+392 DEITPFYDPMIAKLV
-407 AWGEDRERARL
+407 AWGEDRDRARL
-418 ALADALADTRIA
+418 ALADALAETRIA

-438 LETLARHPSFAEGAL
+438 LETLARHPAFAEAAL
-453 DTHFIETHGIAAV
+453 DTHFIEEHGIAAV
-466 EPPEGDGQVMRAMA
+466 EPPAGDTDAMRAFA
-480 AIAVLEGRAGRR
+480 AIAVLEDRETQWTAERERA
-492 QGRQQRAPDRF
+492 ADRH
-503 SPWGRGDAWR
+503 SPWGRSDAWR
-513 LNSQGRDRLDF
+513 LNGRGSDRLIF
-524 DDNGEK
+524 DDNGET
-530 VTYETAHT
+530 VTYEAARTAG
-538 ASGYRLEDG
+538 GYRLGNG
-547 ERSIPVAGI
+547 EGTISVVNAL
-556 ARGADGGLTA
+556 RGAEGSLTA

-583 LTVFL
+583 FAVFL
-588 DGARREILFE
+588 GGARRDILLV

-607 EIGGGR
+607 EVGGGR

-619 GTIVRVLVEAG
+619 GTVVRVMVEAG
-630 QAVSKD
+630 QTVRKD
-636 EPLIVLEA
+636 EPLVVLEA

-651 AAPADGTVESLPF
+651 AAPADGTIESLPF

-674 ELVGFKA
+674 ELVGFRA

>member
-1 MVAAS
+1 M
-6 CGGFFGNGCIVFRR
+6 FRR

-32 VARTARRM
+32 IAATAKRM
-40 GLRVVAVHSE
+40 GLRVIAVHSE

-57 VRTADESVCIGPARA
+57 VREADESVCIGPARA
-72 QASYLDIDALIEAAR
+72 QASYLDIDALIDAAM

-101 SENAEFAERAAGAG
+101 SENAEFAERVAGAG
-115 LAFVGPPAEAIRA
+115 LVFVGPPAEAIRA

-134 AKKIAADASVPLVPG
+134 AKEIAAGANVPLVPG
-149 YHEPEAT
+149 YHGADSL
-156 PERLAEAAAEIGYP
+156 PERLAQAADEIGYP

-187 ERAEDLPAALAAAER
+187 ERAEDLADALAAAER
-202 EANAAFGDG
+202 EAAAAFGDG
-211 ALLLERYIARPRHVE
+211 TLLLERYIARPRHVE
-226 VQVLADMHGA
+226 VQVLADAHGT

-260 PRLPDAL
+260 PGLPDSL

-277 LARAIG
+277 LTRAIG
-283 YVGAGTVEFL
+283 YAGAGTVEFL
-293 VEGGSAFH
+293 IENDSAFH

-327 QLRIAAGEPLAF
+327 QFRIAAGEPLALA
-339 SQEDIAASG
+339 QGDISASG

-366 QTGRLAHLAFPEDR
+366 QTGRLAHLAFPEGR

-392 DAITPFYDPMIAKVV
+392 DEITPFYDPMIAKVV

-418 ALADALADTRIA
+418 ALAEALADTRIA

-438 LETLARHPSFAEGAL
+438 LETLVRHPAFAEAAL
-453 DTHFIETHGIAAV
+453 DTHFIETHGVAAV
-466 EPPEGDGQVMRAMA
+466 EPPAGDTEAMRAMA
-480 AIAVLEGRAGRR
+480 AVAVLEDRAGRLLAR
-492 QGRQQRAPDRF
+492 QEAAPDRF
-503 SPWGRGDAWR
+503 SPWGRSDAWR
-513 LNSQGRDRLDF
+513 LNSAGRDRLDF

-530 VTYETAHT
+530 VTYEVAH
-538 ASGYRLEDG
+538 AGGGYLLDNG
-547 ERSIPVAGI
+547 ERAVPVGSV
-556 ARGADGGLTA
+556 ARGADGSLTA
-566 EIDGRRQSGAV
+566 EVDGRRRNGVV
-577 IADGNR
+577 IADGGR

-588 DGARREILFE
+588 GGSRRDIFLED
-598 EPGAAAMSA
+598 PGAAADSA
-607 EIGGGR
+607 EVGGGR

-619 GTIVRVLVEAG
+619 GTVVRVLVEAG
-630 QAVSKD
+630 QTVAKD
-636 EPLIVLEA
+636 TPLLVLEA

-651 AAPADGTVESLPF
+651 AAPADGTVEALPF

-674 ELVGFKA
+674 ELVAFAPA
-681 AS
+681 A

>member
-1 MVAAS
+1 M
-6 CGGFFGNGCIVFRR
+6 FRR

-32 VARTARRM
+32 IAATAKRM
-40 GLRVVAVHSE
+40 GLHVVAVHSE

-57 VRTADESVCIGPARA
+57 VRAADESVCIGPARA
-72 QASYLDIDALIEAAR
+72 QASYLDIDALIDAAM

-101 SENAEFAERAAGAG
+101 SENAEFAERVAGAG
-115 LAFVGPPAEAIRA
+115 LVFVGPPAEAIRA

-134 AKKIAADASVPLVPG
+134 AKEIAAGANVPLVPG
-149 YHEPEAT
+149 YHGADSS
-156 PERLAEAAAEIGYP
+156 PERLAQAAEEIGYP

-202 EANAAFGDG
+202 EASAAFGDG
-211 ALLLERYIARPRHVE
+211 SLLLERYIARPRHVE
-226 VQVLADMHGA
+226 VQVLADTHGT

-260 PRLPDAL
+260 PGLPDSL
-267 RAEMGEAAVR
+267 RAAMGEAAAG

-283 YVGAGTVEFL
+283 YAGAGTVEFL
-293 VEGGSAFH
+293 VENDSAFH

-327 QLRIAAGEPLAF
+327 QLRIAAGERLTVE
-339 SQEDIAASG
+339 QGDIAATG
-348 HAVEAR
+348 HAIEAR

-366 QTGRLAHLAFPEDR
+366 QTGRLVHLAFPEGR

-392 DAITPFYDPMIAKVV
+392 DEITPFYDPMIAKLI
-407 AWGEDRERARL
+407 AWGQDRDRARL

-438 LETLARHPSFAEGAL
+438 LETLARHPAFAEGAL
-453 DTHFIETHGIAAV
+453 DTHFIEAHGVATV
-466 EPPEGDGQVMRAMA
+466 EPPAGDAEAMRAMA
-480 AIAVLEGRAGRR
+480 AVAALEDRAARLGTA
-492 QGRQQRAPDRF
+492 QERAPDRF
-503 SPWGRGDAWR
+503 SPWGRSDAWR
-513 LNSQGRDRLDF
+513 LNGAGRDRLDL

-530 VTYETAHT
+530 VAYEVAHT
-538 ASGYRLEDG
+538 ADGYRLENG
-547 ERSIPVAGI
+547 ERTIPVSSI
-556 ARGADGGLTA
+556 ARGAEGGLTA
-566 EIDGRRQSGAV
+566 EIDGRRRSGAV
-577 IADGNR
+577 IADGSR

-588 DGARREILFE
+588 GGSRRDIHLED
-598 EPGAAAMSA
+598 PGAAADSA
-607 EIGGGR
+607 EVGVGR

-619 GTIVRVLVEAG
+619 GTVVRVLVEAG
-630 QAVSKD
+630 QTVRKD
-636 EPLIVLEA
+636 APLLVLEA

-651 AAPADGTVESLPF
+651 AAPADGTVEALPY

-674 ELVGFKA
+674 ELVAFTA

>member
-1 MVAAS
+1 M
-6 CGGFFGNGCIVFRR
+6 FRR

-32 VARTARRM
+32 IAATAKRM
-40 GLRVVAVHSE
+40 GLRVIAVHSE

-57 VRTADESVCIGPARA
+57 VREADESVCIGPARA
-72 QASYLDIDALIEAAR
+72 QASYLDIDALIDAAM

-101 SENAEFAERAAGAG
+101 SENAEFAERVAGAG
-115 LAFVGPPAEAIRA
+115 LVFVGPPAEAIRA

-134 AKKIAADASVPLVPG
+134 AKEIAAGANVPLVPG
-149 YHEPEAT
+149 YHGADSL
-156 PERLAEAAAEIGYP
+156 PERLAQAADEIGYP

-182 GMRIV
+182 GMRIA
-187 ERAEDLPAALAAAER
+187 ERAEDLADALAAAER
-202 EANAAFGDG
+202 EAAAAFGDG
-211 ALLLERYIARPRHVE
+211 TLLLERYIARPRHVE
-226 VQVLADMHGA
+226 VQVLADAHGT

-260 PRLPDAL
+260 PGLPDSL

-277 LARAIG
+277 LTRAIG
-283 YVGAGTVEFL
+283 YAGAGTVEFL
-293 VEGGSAFH
+293 IENDSAFH

-327 QLRIAAGEPLAF
+327 QFRIAAGEPLALA
-339 SQEDIAASG
+339 QGDISASG

-366 QTGRLAHLAFPEDR
+366 QTGRLAHLAFPEGR

-392 DAITPFYDPMIAKVV
+392 DEITPFYDPMIAKVV

-418 ALADALADTRIA
+418 ALAEALADTRIA

-438 LETLARHPSFAEGAL
+438 LETLVRHPAFAEAAL
-453 DTHFIETHGIAAV
+453 DTHFIETHGVAAV
-466 EPPEGDGQVMRAMA
+466 EPPAGDTEAMRAMA
-480 AIAVLEGRAGRR
+480 AVAVLEDRAGRLLAR
-492 QGRQQRAPDRF
+492 QEAAPDRF
-503 SPWGRGDAWR
+503 SPWGRSDAWR
-513 LNSQGRDRLDF
+513 LNSAGRDRLDF

-530 VTYETAHT
+530 VTYEVAH
-538 ASGYRLEDG
+538 AGGGYLLDNG
-547 ERSIPVAGI
+547 ERAVPVGSV
-556 ARGADGGLTA
+556 ARGADGSLTA
-566 EIDGRRQSGAV
+566 EVDGRRRNGVV
-577 IADGNR
+577 IADGGR

-588 DGARREILFE
+588 GGSRRDIFLED
-598 EPGAAAMSA
+598 PGAAADSA
-607 EIGGGR
+607 EVGGGR

-619 GTIVRVLVEAG
+619 GTVVRVLVEAG
-630 QAVSKD
+630 QTVAKD
-636 EPLIVLEA
+636 TPLLVLEA

-651 AAPADGTVESLPF
+651 AAPADGTVEALPF

-674 ELVGFKA
+674 ELVAFAPA
-681 AS
+681 A

>member
-1 MVAAS
+1 M
-6 CGGFFGNGCIVFRR
+6 
-20 LLIANRGEIACR
+20 
-32 VARTARRM
+32 
-40 GLRVVAVHSE
+40 HSE
-50 ADAGARH
+50 ADARALH

-72 QASYLDIDALIEAAR
+72 QASYLDIDALLDAAR

-101 SENAEFAERAAGAG
+101 SENAEFAERVAAAG
-115 LAFVGPPAEAIRA
+115 LIFVGPPAEAIRA

-134 AKKIAADASVPLVPG
+134 AKKIAGDAQVPLVPG
-149 YHEPEAT
+149 YHAPGAT
-156 PERLAEAAAEIGYP
+156 PERLAEAAEEIGYP

-187 ERAEDLPAALAAAER
+187 ERAEDLAAALAAAER
-202 EANAAFGDG
+202 EAAAAFGDG

-226 VQVLADMHGA
+226 VQVLADAHGK

-260 PRLPDAL
+260 PGLPDSL
-267 RAEMGEAAVR
+267 RADMGAAAVR
-277 LARAIG
+277 LAKAIG
-283 YVGAGTVEFL
+283 YAGAGTVEFL
-293 VEGGSAFH
+293 VDEDSAFH

-316 EMVTGLDLVEW
+316 ETVTGLDLVEW
-327 QLRIAAGEPLAF
+327 QLRIAAGEPLSL

-366 QTGRLAHLAFPEDR
+366 QTGRLAHLAFPEGR

-392 DAITPFYDPMIAKVV
+392 DEITPFYDPMIAKLV

-418 ALADALADTRIA
+418 ALADALAETRIA
-430 GLNTNLFF
+430 GLHTNLFF
-438 LETLARHPSFAEGAL
+438 LETLARHPAFAEGAL
-453 DTHFIETHGIAAV
+453 DTHFIEEHGIAAAK
-466 EPPEGDGQVMRAMA
+466 PPAGDAGAMRAFA
-480 AIAVLEGRAGRR
+480 AVAVLEDRARR
-492 QGRQQRAPDRF
+492 LGARQDRAADRF

-513 LNSQGRDRLDF
+513 LNGRGSDRLEF
-524 DDNGEK
+524 DDNGETA
-530 VTYETAHT
+530 TYEAVRTGG
-538 ASGYRLEDG
+538 GYRLEGG
-547 ERSIPVAGI
+547 ERPVSVSGAV
-556 ARGADGGLTA
+556 READGGLTA
-566 EIDGRRQSGAV
+566 EIDGRRQAGAV
-577 IADGNR
+577 VADGNR

-588 DGARREILFE
+588 GGARRDMLLV

-607 EIGGGR
+607 EVGGGR

-619 GTIVRVLVEAG
+619 GTVVRVLAEPG
-630 QAVSKD
+630 QTVRKD

-651 AAPADGTVESLPF
+651 AAPADGIVESLPF
-664 AVGDRVEEGV
+664 AAGDRVEEGV
-674 ELVGFKA
+674 ELVGFRA
-681 AS
+681 AE

>member
-1 MVAAS
+1 M
-6 CGGFFGNGCIVFRR
+6 FRR

-32 VARTARRM
+32 IAATARRM
-40 GLRVVAVHSE
+40 GLHVVAVHSE

-57 VRTADESVCIGPARA
+57 VREADESVCIGPARV
-72 QASYLDIDALIEAAR
+72 QASYLDIDALIDAAR

-101 SENAEFAERAAGAG
+101 SENAAFAERVSAAG
-115 LAFVGPPAEAIRA
+115 LVFVGPPADAIRA

-134 AKKIAADASVPLVPG
+134 AKGIAAEANVPLVPG
-149 YHEPEAT
+149 CHEPDAT
-156 PERLAEAAAEIGYP
+156 PERLAAAAGEIGYP

-187 ERAEDLPAALAAAER
+187 GRAEDLPAALAAAGR
-202 EANAAFGDG
+202 EAAAAFGDG
-211 ALLLERYIARPRHVE
+211 ALLLERYIPRPRHVE
-226 VQVLADMHGA
+226 VQLLADAHGK

-248 RRHQKVI
+248 RRHQKVV

-260 PRLPDAL
+260 PGLPGPL
-267 RAEMGEAAVR
+267 RADMAAAAVR

-283 YVGAGTVEFL
+283 YAGAGTVEFL
-293 VEGGSAFH
+293 VENDSAFH

-327 QLRIAAGEPLAF
+327 QLRIAAGEPLTL
-339 SQEDIAASG
+339 SQEDIAAAG

-366 QTGRLAHLAFPEDR
+366 QTGRLAHLAFPEGR
-380 PGLRIDSGVETG
+380 PGLRIDSGVEAG
-392 DAITPFYDPMIAKVV
+392 DEITSFYDPMIAKLT
-407 AWGEDRERARL
+407 AWGEDRDRARL
-418 ALADALADTRIA
+418 TLADALADTRIA

-438 LETLARHPSFAEGAL
+438 LEALVRHPAFAEGAP
-453 DTHFIETHGIAAV
+453 DTHFIESRGLGAA
-466 EPPEGDGQVMRAMA
+466 EPPAGDARAMRALA
-480 AIAVLEGRAGRR
+480 ATAILEDRGRR
-492 QGRQQRAPDRF
+492 LAAQQQRALDRH
-503 SPWGRGDAWR
+503 SPWGRGGSWR
-513 LNSQGRDRLDF
+513 LNGRGSERLEF
-524 DDNGEK
+524 DDNGE
-530 VTYETAHT
+530 TAAYEAVH
-538 ASGYRLEDG
+538 AGGGYLLDDG
-547 ERSIPVAGI
+547 ERPVSVTGV

-566 EIDGRRQSGAV
+566 EIDGRRRSGAV
-577 IADGNR
+577 IAEGNR

-588 DGARREILFE
+588 AGARRTVLLI
-598 EPGAAAMSA
+598 EPGAAAMNA
-607 EIGGGR
+607 EMAGGR

-619 GTIVRVLVEAG
+619 GTVVRVLVEAG
-630 QAVSKD
+630 QPVRKD
-636 EPLIVLEA
+636 APLIVLEA

-664 AVGDRVEEGV
+664 SVGDRVEEGV
-674 ELVGFKA
+674 ELVGFRA

>member
-1 MVAAS
+1 M
-6 CGGFFGNGCIVFRR
+6 FRR

-32 VARTARRM
+32 IARTARRM
-40 GLRVVAVHSE
+40 GLRVIAVHSE
-50 ADAGARH
+50 ADAGSAH
-57 VRTADESVCIGPARA
+57 VRAADESVCIGPARP
-72 QASYLDIDALIEAAR
+72 QASYLDVNALMDAAR

-101 SENAEFAERAAGAG
+101 SENAEFAERVAGAG
-115 LAFVGPPAEAIRA
+115 LAFIGPPATAIRA

-134 AKKIAADASVPLVPG
+134 AKRIAAEAETPLVPG
-149 YHEPEAT
+149 CHEPDAT
-156 PERLAEAAAEIGYP
+156 PERLTEAAEAIGYP

-187 ERAEDLPAALAAAER
+187 ERAEDLPAALASAGR
-202 EANAAFGDG
+202 EAAAAFGDD

-226 VQVLADMHGA
+226 VQVLADAHGK

-260 PRLPDAL
+260 PGLPDRL
-267 RAEMGEAAVR
+267 RTAMGAAAVR

-293 VEGGSAFH
+293 VENDSAFH

-327 QLRIAAGEPLAF
+327 QLRIAAGEPLRC

-348 HAVEAR
+348 HAIEAR

-366 QTGRLAHLAFPEDR
+366 QTGRLAHLVFPEGR

-392 DAITPFYDPMIAKVV
+392 DEITPFYDPMIAKVI
-407 AWGEDRERARL
+407 AWGEDRDRARL

-430 GLNTNLFF
+430 GLGTNLFF
-438 LETLARHPSFAEGAL
+438 LETLARHPAFAAASL
-453 DTHFIETHGIAAV
+453 DTHFIEEHGVATV
-466 EPPEGDGQVMRAMA
+466 ELPAGEPEAMRAFA
-480 AIAVLEGRAGRR
+480 AAAVLEDRAARR
-492 QGRQQRAPDRF
+492 RAEQERAPDRY
-503 SPWGRGDAWR
+503 SPWGRDDAWR
-513 LNSQGRDRLDF
+513 LNGRGSDRLIF
-524 DDNGEK
+524 NDNGETM
-530 VTYETAHT
+530 TYEAIRTVG
-538 ASGYRLEDG
+538 GYRLEG
-547 ERSIPVAGI
+547 SEGAVSIAGAARVAE
-556 ARGADGGLTA
+556 GGLTA
-566 EIDGRRQSGAV
+566 EIDGRRRRGAV
-577 IADGNR
+577 VADGDR
-583 LTVFL
+583 LMVFL
-588 DGARREILFE
+588 DGARRDLLLV
-598 EPGAAAMSA
+598 EPGAAAMGA
-607 EIGGGR
+607 EAGGGK

-619 GTIVRVLVEAG
+619 GTVVRVLVDAG
-630 QAVSKD
+630 QTVRKD
-636 EPLIVLEA
+636 EPLVVLEA

-651 AAPADGTVESLPF
+651 TAPADGTVEALPF

-674 ELVGFKA
+674 ELVGFRA

>member
-1 MVAAS
+1 M
-6 CGGFFGNGCIVFRR
+6 FRR

-32 VARTARRM
+32 IARTARGM
-40 GLRVVAVHSE
+40 GLRVIAVHSE
-50 ADAGARH
+50 ADARALH

-72 QASYLDIDALIEAAR
+72 QASYLDIDALIDAAR

-101 SENAEFAERAAGAG
+101 SENGEFAERVAAAG
-115 LAFVGPPAEAIRA
+115 LVFVGPPAAAIRA

-134 AKKIAADASVPLVPG
+134 AKKIAAEAQVPLVPG
-149 YHEPEAT
+149 YHEADAT
-156 PERLAEAAAEIGYP
+156 PERLAEAAEEIGYP

-187 ERAEDLPAALAAAER
+187 ERAEDLPAALTAAAR
-202 EANAAFGDG
+202 EAAAAFGDG
-211 ALLLERYIARPRHVE
+211 ALLLERYIGRPRHVE
-226 VQVLADMHGA
+226 AQVLADAHGR

-260 PRLPDAL
+260 PGLPDSL
-267 RAEMGEAAVR
+267 RAEMGAAAVR

-293 VEGGSAFH
+293 VDEDSAFH

-339 SQEDIAASG
+339 SQEDVAASG

-366 QTGRLAHLAFPEDR
+366 QTGRLAHLAFPEGR

-392 DAITPFYDPMIAKVV
+392 DEITPFYDPMIAKLV

-438 LETLARHPSFAEGAL
+438 LETLVRHPAFADGAL
-453 DTHFIETHGIAAV
+453 DTHFIESHGVAAV
-466 EPPEGDGQVMRAMA
+466 EPPAGDAEAMRAMA
-480 AIAVLEGRAGRR
+480 AVAVLEDRTARRRAQRG
-492 QGRQQRAPDRF
+492 RAPDRF
-503 SPWGRGDAWR
+503 SPWGRGGAWR
-513 LNSQGRDRLDF
+513 LNGEGRDRLDLT
-524 DDNGEK
+524 DDGETLTCE
-530 VTYETAHT
+530 VAYTGG
-538 ASGYRLEDG
+538 GYRLEGG
-547 ERSIPVAGI
+547 ERPVSVSGA
-556 ARGADGGLTA
+556 ARDAEGGLTA
-566 EIDGRRQSGAV
+566 EIDGRRRSGAV

-588 DGARREILFE
+588 DGARREILLE

-619 GTIVRVLVEAG
+619 GTVVRVLVEAG
-630 QAVSKD
+630 QTVTKD
-636 EPLIVLEA
+636 APLIVLEA

-674 ELVGFKA
+674 ELVGFRA
-681 AS
+681 AA

>member
-1 MVAAS
+1 M
-6 CGGFFGNGCIVFRR
+6 FRR

-32 VARTARRM
+32 IAATAKRM
-40 GLRVVAVHSE
+40 GLHVTAVHSE

-72 QASYLDIDALIEAAR
+72 QASYLDIDALIDAAR

-101 SENAEFAERAAGAG
+101 SENAEFAERVAGAG
-115 LAFVGPPAEAIRA
+115 LVFVGPPADAIRA

-134 AKKIAADASVPLVPG
+134 AKKIAADANVPLVPG
-149 YHEPEAT
+149 YHEPDFA
-156 PERLAEAAAEIGYP
+156 PERLAEAAEEIGYP

-187 ERAEDLPAALAAAER
+187 ERAEDLADALAAAER
-202 EANAAFGDG
+202 EAAAAFGDG

-226 VQVLADMHGA
+226 VQVLADAHGT

-260 PRLPDAL
+260 PGLPGPL

-293 VEGGSAFH
+293 VEDGSAFH

-327 QLRIAAGEPLAF
+327 QLRIAAGEPLALA
-339 SQEDIAASG
+339 QGEIAASG

-366 QTGRLAHLAFPEDR
+366 QTGRLAHLAFPQRR

-392 DAITPFYDPMIAKVV
+392 DEVTPFYDPMIAKVV

-418 ALADALADTRIA
+418 ALAEALADTRIA

-438 LETLARHPSFAEGAL
+438 LETLVRHPAFAEAAL
-453 DTHFIETHGIAAV
+453 DTHFIETHGVAAV
-466 EPPEGDGQVMRAMA
+466 EPPGGDTEAMRAMA
-480 AIAVLEGRAGRR
+480 AVAVLEDRAGRLLAR
-492 QGRQQRAPDRF
+492 QEAAPDRF
-503 SPWGRGDAWR
+503 SPWGRSDAWR
-513 LNSQGRDRLDF
+513 LNGAGRDRLDF

-530 VTYETAHT
+530 VTYEVAH
-538 ASGYRLEDG
+538 AGGGYLLDNG
-547 ERSIPVAGI
+547 ERSIPVGSV
-556 ARGADGGLTA
+556 ARGADGSLTA
-566 EIDGRRQSGAV
+566 EVDGRRRNGVV
-577 IADGNR
+577 IADGGR

-588 DGARREILFE
+588 GGSRRDILLE
-598 EPGAAAMSA
+598 DPGAAADSA
-607 EIGGGR
+607 EVGGGR

-619 GTIVRVLVEAG
+619 GTVVRVLVEAG
-630 QAVSKD
+630 QTVAKD
-636 EPLIVLEA
+636 TPLLVLEA

-651 AAPADGTVESLPF
+651 AAPADGTVEALPF

-674 ELVGFKA
+674 ELVAFAPA
-681 AS
+681 A

>member
-1 MVAAS
+1 M
-6 CGGFFGNGCIVFRR
+6 
-20 LLIANRGEIACR
+20 L
-32 VARTARRM
+32 
-40 GLRVVAVHSE
+40 
-50 ADAGARH
+50 ADA
-57 VRTADESVCIGPARA
+57 
-72 QASYLDIDALIEAAR
+72 
-87 RTGAEAVHPGYGFL
+87 
-101 SENAEFAERAAGAG
+101 
-115 LAFVGPPAEAIRA
+115 
-128 MGSKSA
+128 
-134 AKKIAADASVPLVPG
+134 
-149 YHEPEAT
+149 
-156 PERLAEAAAEIGYP
+156 
-170 VLVKASA
+170 
-177 GGGGR
+177 
-182 GMRIV
+182 
-187 ERAEDLPAALAAAER
+187 
-202 EANAAFGDG
+202 
-211 ALLLERYIARPRHVE
+211 
-226 VQVLADMHGA
+226 HGA

-260 PRLPDAL
+260 PGLPDSL
-267 RAEMGEAAVR
+267 RSEMGEAAVR

-283 YVGAGTVEFL
+283 YAGAGTVEFL

-453 DTHFIETHGIAAV
+453 DTHFIETHDVAAV
-466 EPPEGDGQVMRAMA
+466 EPPEGDGQAMRAMA
-480 AIAVLEGRAGRR
+480 AIAVLEDRAGRR

-530 VTYETAHT
+530 TTYEVAHT
-538 ASGYRLEDG
+538 AGGYRLENS
-547 ERSIPVAGI
+547 ERAIPVAGVV
-556 ARGADGGLTA
+556 RGADGGLTA
-566 EIDGRRQSGAV
+566 EIDGRRRSGAA

-583 LTVFL
+583 VTVFL

-619 GTIVRVLVEAG
+619 GTVVRVLVEAG

-651 AAPADGTVESLPF
+651 AAPADGTVDSLPF

>member
-1 MVAAS
+1 MLAAS

-32 VARTARRM
+32 IAATARRM
-40 GLRVVAVHSE
+40 GLRVIAVHSE
-50 ADAGARH
+50 ADADARH
-57 VRTADESVCIGPARA
+57 VREADESVCIGPARA
-72 QASYLDIDALIEAAR
+72 QASYLDIDALVEAAR

-101 SENAEFAERAAGAG
+101 SENAGFAERVAEAG
-115 LAFVGPPAEAIRA
+115 LAFVGPPADAIRA

-149 YHEPEAT
+149 YHGADAT
-156 PERLAEAAAEIGYP
+156 PERLTEAAEEIGYP

-187 ERAEDLPAALAAAER
+187 ERAEELPAALAAAER
-202 EANAAFGDG
+202 EAAAAFGDG

-226 VQVLADMHGA
+226 VQVLADAHGA

-260 PRLPDAL
+260 PGLPDSL
-267 RAEMGEAAVR
+267 RSEMGEAAVR

-348 HAVEAR
+348 NAVEAR

-466 EPPEGDGQVMRAMA
+466 EPPEGDGQAMRAMA
-480 AIAVLEGRAGRR
+480 AIAVLEDRAGRR

-530 VTYETAHT
+530 TTYEVAHT
-538 ASGYRLEDG
+538 ASGYRLENS
-547 ERSIPVAGI
+547 ERAIPVAGVV
-556 ARGADGGLTA
+556 RGADGGLTA
-566 EIDGRRQSGAV
+566 EIDGRRRSGAV

-619 GTIVRVLVEAG
+619 GTVVRVLVEVG

-651 AAPADGTVESLPF
+651 AAPADGTVDSLPF

>member
-1 MVAAS
+1 M
-6 CGGFFGNGCIVFRR
+6 FRR

-32 VARTARRM
+32 IARTARRM
-40 GLRVVAVHSE
+40 GLHVAAVHSE
-50 ADAGARH
+50 ADAGAAH
-57 VRTADESVCIGPARA
+57 VRAADESVCIGPARA
-72 QASYLDIDALIEAAR
+72 QASYLDIDALIDAAR

-101 SENAEFAERAAGAG
+101 SENAEFAERVAAAG
-115 LAFVGPPAEAIRA
+115 LAFVGPPADAIRA

-134 AKKIAADASVPLVPG
+134 AKKIAADANVPLVPG
-149 YHEPEAT
+149 YHGADAT
-156 PERLAEAAAEIGYP
+156 LERLAEAAAEIGYP

-187 ERAEDLPAALAAAER
+187 ERAEDLAGALAAAER
-202 EANAAFGDG
+202 EAAAAFGDG

-226 VQVLADMHGA
+226 VQVLADAHGA

-260 PRLPDAL
+260 PGLPDSL

-283 YVGAGTVEFL
+283 YTGAGTVEFL
-293 VEGGSAFH
+293 VDEGGAFH

-339 SQEDIAASG
+339 SQEDVAASG

-366 QTGRLAHLAFPEDR
+366 QTGRLAHLSFPEGR

-392 DAITPFYDPMIAKVV
+392 DEITPFYDPMIAKLT

-418 ALADALADTRIA
+418 ALADALADTRIT
-430 GLNTNLFF
+430 GPGTNLFF
-438 LETLARHPSFAEGAL
+438 LEALVRHPAFAEAAL
-453 DTHFIETHGIAAV
+453 DTHFIETHDIAAAA
-466 EPPEGDGQVMRAMA
+466 PPAGDAEAMRAMA
-480 AIAVLEGRAGRR
+480 AVAVLEDRAARR
-492 QGRQQRAPDRF
+492 LARQDAAPDRF

-513 LNSQGRDRLDF
+513 LNGEGLDRLDF
-524 DDNGEK
+524 DDGGEK

-538 ASGYRLEDG
+538 AGGYRLEYG
-547 ERSIPVAGI
+547 ERAIPVAGV

-583 LTVFL
+583 LAVFL
-588 DGARREILFE
+588 DGARRQILLE
-598 EPGAAAMSA
+598 DPGAAAQGA

-619 GTIVRVLVEAG
+619 GTVVRVLVEAG
-630 QAVSKD
+630 QTVRKD
-636 EPLIVLEA
+636 APLLVLEA

-674 ELVGFKA
+674 ELVGFRA